1 MVGAFIVLETEMDS
15 RLLWPGTPS
24 NVFAC
29 ASFSAAFALS
39 SSAAFAFTCATV
51 MMGFGRTGRD
61 GVAPEMRSAA
71 ARVMR
76 GDMDGGAVDAT
87 GMVSVRLCP
96 GTLAN
101 IFLRV
106 SLEGVVRGELY
117 SREILGGVTPARRSA
132 ARVVRGT
139 IVGETCEGGISRALK
154 GTREPFELV
163 PLVMDELPA
172 GEYPFVLDTWR
183 IEDRRED
190 ERDRREPVVRAR
202 SSVERSEGRSE
213 VGKGGEE
220 AKSELI
226 WISAVSAS
234 GEPRTAFCSLEIP

>member
-1 MVGAFIVLETEMDS
+1 MVGPFVVLETEMDS

-39 SSAAFAFTCATV
+39 SSAALALACATV
-51 MMGFGRTGRD
+51 MMGFGRTGRV

-76 GDMDGGAVDAT
+76 GGTDGGVVDAT
-87 GMVSVRLCP
+87 GMVDVRLCP
-96 GTLAN
+96 GTSAN

-106 SLEGVVRGELY
+106 SLEGGRRGELCPC
-117 SREILGGVTPARRSA
+117 EILGGVTPARRSA

-139 IVGETCEGGISRALK
+139 MVGEPCEGGISRALK
-154 GTREPFELV
+154 DPRRPFELV
-163 PLVMDELPA
+163 PLVLDELPA
-172 GEYPFVLDTWR
+172 GERPFVLDTWR
-183 IEDRRED
+183 VEDRRED
-190 ERDRREPVVRAR
+190 ERDRREPVVKAR
-202 SSVERSEGRSE
+202 SSVEKSEGRSE

-220 AKSELI
+220 TKSELI
-226 WISAVSAS
+226 
-234 GEPRTAFCSLEIP
+234 